1 MNTFSTVLLSFAPQ
15 KQCHNNEQ
23 FYCSSFYDPTSNL
36 WERMTRKL
44 DLTAPSSSFFGHLR
58 SFFIQLGLRKRP
70 QREITSLETLY
81 DSVAIPLS
89 CTEFLSDE
97 EYRKVKGNVRV
108 CGWNS
113 KKGNS
118 EDSAFV
124 DPIEAKKQRKESL
137 VKERNTDGSNVI
149 VIDEANSKN
158 EKKRKR
164 NEGGGSDDEKVSHSS
179 GSRLSKLK
187 KMKET
192 HQEDRVKAA
201 ISEMPSF
208 MKKVFISFLS
218 LSLSSLKSFFV
229 FAFQNVLFKSIS
241 TFLYLL
247 VFLSFSSQM
256 CLTIALNQPREPKF
270 ASTLS
275 LMITFLLGRLLRHS

>member
-1 MNTFSTVLLSFAPQ
+1 MNTFSTGLLSFAPQ

-23 FYCSSFYDPTSNL
+23 FYCSSFYDPNSNL

-44 DLTAPSSSFFGHLR
+44 DLTDTSSSFFGHLR

-149 VIDEANSKN
+149 VIDGTNSKN

-164 NEGGGSDDEKVSHSS
+164 NEGGGNDDEEEVSHSS

-187 KMKET
+187 KMKEN

-208 MKKVFISFLS
+208 MKKVFFSLF

-247 VFLSFSSQM
+247 VFLSWSKAK
-256 CLTIALNQPREPKF
+256 CV
-270 ASTLS
+270 
-275 LMITFLLGRLLRHS
+275 